1 MEQTLMMTKKV
12 LTKLRLINWY
22 TFIDETIPFK
32 GSTLISGENTQGK
45 TTILDAIQMA
55 LTADTHRF
63 NQAANEKSNRSLIG
77 YVRCKLGDDE
87 RSFGRTGVVVSHV
100 ALEFYEEDKQK
111 YFTIGVVLVSEN
123 SDSPVI
129 PKWYRTECSLD
140 LINFVEDGIPTLPR
154 NLRQKGSPV
163 LLLDRNAYKEQ
174 ILIRFGR
181 LENRFF
187 DLIRNS
193 IAFKPMKN
201 VREFI
206 NNFLLPEKNVN
217 VRNLRENI
225 ADVKE
230 FKKLYDEC
238 QRQKDQLDKILLK
251 YDEYQNKA
259 YDVTIVEILIALAE
273 CDSIK
278 KAIDSGKTQ
287 VNKNKKIID
296 EKSELATVSLNK
308 LESLQED
315 LANLRSDRLDNKF
328 GIIAE
333 KARQAILQL
342 ETDQRRENG
351 NKKKLDDAL
360 ENLCNYRQIVSE
372 YGENSFEEEIIE
384 KLSQPIDQNNKHT
397 LLEKLQIY
405 EKENGSLWNEKLYQ
419 ASEKLRKKRE
429 ELKSLYKTKEN
440 LDLKKFDYPKQS
452 IALKQRIEEEFKIR
466 NLNSKVYILCDL
478 LELNDESWRNA
489 VEGVLGNYRFFILV
503 EPKYFNIAL
512 DVLKKSSI
520 HTYGLIN
527 SQDLAKNEYLT
538 MANTL
543 ASFVSSED
551 DIANKFIASLLG
563 QINCCSTIEEMLFQ
577 NCAITKECF
586 LYKNFVVEEIN
597 PDIYAEPFIGKH
609 AFEIQLQ
616 KVIEKIEKAE
626 ELEGIYKTE
635 TEKWEKIEGKHKCI
649 NLETIQNFMGAPAK
663 LKEIGD
669 EIERKQAEEQE
680 AINNPD
686 LIKLNEKID
695 ALAEIVNE
703 QSKLCRKLNDELLN
717 LKVQVKADK
726 GRIESLGT
734 LFKQKYDECNAKSF
748 ENPAAFSDAEKKFKE
763 NLSLKES
770 SKIAENFKPMLSK
783 LIISKETSFDDLKNL
798 QSKYINQFECDLLL
812 GTKDISR
819 YAEIQRK
826 LETVDIVERKNRL
839 DYKKKEC
846 DDIFKNDFVSKIGD
860 AIREAKNQFKKLN
873 EKLRTLSYGEDTY
886 EFTMSYDR
894 AKEHLYRMFM
904 DENNLGD
911 NPLLA
916 EEFNERYKTEL
927 SELYDKIIANN
938 DEKNKVVQEYSDY
951 RSYLDFDINIL
962 KNDGRKQR
970 YSKVLGEKSG
980 SETQVPFYVAIA
992 ASFYILYDYS
1002 SSIRLILFDEAFEKM
1017 DDLRIV
1023 TTMQFYRK
1031 LGLQTILVTPPAK
1044 IDTIEGEVDSVIIA
1058 IREGNHSSV
1067 VEYSHAKENT

>member
-1 MEQTLMMTKKV
+1 MKQSLMMTKKV

-45 TTILDAIQMA
+45 TTILDAIQMV

-87 RSFGRTGVVVSHV
+87 RSFSRTGVVISHV

-140 LINFVEDGIPTLPR
+140 LINFVEGGVPTLPR
-154 NLRQKGSPV
+154 NLKQKGSPV

-225 ADVKE
+225 ADVQE
-230 FKKLYDEC
+230 FEKLYDEC

-259 YDVTIVEILIALAE
+259 YDVTVVEILIALAE
-273 CDSIK
+273 RDSIK
-278 KAIDSGKTQ
+278 AAIDSGKIQ
-287 VNKNKKIID
+287 VDTNKKIID
-296 EKSELATVSLNK
+296 EKSELATVSQNY
-308 LESLQED
+308 LESLQGD
-315 LANLRSDRLDNKF
+315 LANLKSDRLSNKF

-333 KARQAILQL
+333 KAHQAILQL
-342 ETDQRRENG
+342 EKDQIRENG
-351 NKKKLDDAL
+351 NKKKLDIAL
-360 ENLCNYRQIVSE
+360 ENLRNYRQIVSE
-372 YGENSFEEEIIE
+372 NGEISFEEEIIK
-384 KLSQPIDQNNKHT
+384 KLSQPIDQNNKHA
-397 LLEKLQIY
+397 LLEILQIY
-405 EKENGSLWNEKLYQ
+405 EKNYGCRWNERLYQ
-419 ASEKLRKKRE
+419 SSEILRKKRDELKVLRKTKEDLELKKFRYPSQSVELKQKIEE
-429 ELKSLYKTKEN
+429 ELK
-440 LDLKKFDYPKQS
+440 
-452 IALKQRIEEEFKIR
+452 IR
-466 NLNSKVYILCDL
+466 NISSNVYILCDL
-478 LELNDESWRNA
+478 LELSDESWRNA

-527 SQDLAKNEYLT
+527 SQTLVKNEYLT

-551 DIANKFIASLLG
+551 YIANKFIASLLG
-563 QINCCSTIEEMLFQ
+563 QIICCSTMEELLSQ
-577 NCAITKECF
+577 NCAITKECI
-586 LYKNFVVEEIN
+586 LYKNFVIEQIN
-597 PDIYAEPFIGKH
+597 PDIYAEPFIGKQ
-609 AFEIQLQ
+609 AFKIQLQ
-616 KVIEKIEKAE
+616 NVVEKITKAE
-626 ELEGIYKTE
+626 ELEESYDKE
-635 TEKWEKIEGKHKCI
+635 TKKWEKIEEKHKLI

-663 LKEIGD
+663 LKEID
-669 EIERKQAEEQE
+669 EEIERKKTEERD
-680 AINNPD
+680 ASNNPD

-695 ALAEIVNE
+695 ALVGIVND
-703 QSKLCRKLNDELLN
+703 QSEKCRKLNEELID
-717 LKVQVKADK
+717 LKAQVKTDED
-726 GRIESLGT
+726 RIESLET
-734 LFKQKYDECNAKSF
+734 SFKQKYDECNAKSL
-748 ENPAAFSDAEKKFKE
+748 ENPAAFSDADKKFKD
-763 NLSLKES
+763 NLSLKDS
-770 SKIAENFKPMLSK
+770 SKIVENFKPTLSK
-783 LIISKETSFDDLKNL
+783 GIISRDALLVNLRDL
-798 QSKYINQFECDLLL
+798 QSQYVNQFECDLQL
-812 GTKDISR
+812 GIKDISR

-911 NPLLA
+911 DSFLT
-916 EEFNERYKTEL
+916 EEFNERYKAEL
-927 SELYDKIIANN
+927 SELYDKIIAND

-1044 IDTIEGEVDSVIIA
+1044 IDTIEAEVDSVIIA
-1058 IREGNHSSV
+1058 IREGNRSSV
-1067 VEYSHAKENT
+1067 VEYNHAKENT

>member
-1 MEQTLMMTKKV
+1 MEQNLMMTKKV

-45 TTILDAIQMA
+45 TTILDAIQMV

-87 RSFGRTGVVVSHV
+87 RSYCRTGYVISHV
-100 ALEFYEEDKQK
+100 ALEFYDEDKQK

-123 SDSPVI
+123 SDSSVI
-129 PKWYRTECSLD
+129 TKWYRAECSLD
-140 LINFVEDGIPTLPR
+140 LINFVEDGVPTLPR
-154 NLRQKGSPV
+154 NLKQKGTPV
-163 LLLDRNAYKEQ
+163 LFLDRNAYKEQ
-174 ILIRFGR
+174 ILVRFGR

-225 ADVKE
+225 ADVQE
-230 FKKLYDEC
+230 FEKLYDEC
-238 QRQKDQLDKILLK
+238 QRQKEQLDKILLK
-251 YDEYQNKA
+251 YDECQNKA
-259 YDVTIVEILIALAE
+259 YDVTVVEILIALAE
-273 CDSIK
+273 CDSLERTIE
-278 KAIDSGKTQ
+278 SGKAQ
-287 VNKNKKIID
+287 VDENEKKID
-296 EKSELATVSLNK
+296 EKSELATVSQHK
-308 LESLQED
+308 LDSLRGD
-315 LANLRSDRLDNKF
+315 LANLTSDRLTNKF

-333 KARQAILQL
+333 KAHQAIQQL
-342 ETDQRRENG
+342 KIDRIRETS
-351 NKKKLDDAL
+351 NKTKLDAAL
-360 ENLCNYRQIVSE
+360 ENLRKYRQLVCESGEVSID
-372 YGENSFEEEIIE
+372 EEIVE
-384 KLSQPIDQNNKHT
+384 KLSQPINQDGKYP

-405 EKENGSLWNEKLYQ
+405 EKEIGCHWNERLFL
-419 ASEKLRKKRE
+419 ASEKLRNKRD
-429 ELKSLYKTKEN
+429 ELNVLRKTKEN
-440 LDLKKFDYPKQS
+440 LDLRKFEYPNQS
-452 IALKQRIEEEFKIR
+452 VELKHRIEEEFKIR

-478 LELNDESWRNA
+478 LELNDESWRDA
-489 VEGVLGNYRFFILV
+489 VEGVLGDYRFFILV

-527 SQDLAKNEYLT
+527 SQALAKNEYLA

-543 ASFVSSED
+543 AALVSSED

-563 QINCCSTIEEMLFQ
+563 QINCCSTIEEMLSQ

-635 TEKWEKIEGKHKCI
+635 TDKWEKIEEKHKCI

-663 LKEIGD
+663 LKEIGA

-695 ALAEIVNE
+695 ALAEIVKE
-703 QSKLCRKLNDELLN
+703 QSKLCLKLNDELLD
-717 LKVQVKADK
+717 LKAQVKADK

-763 NLSLKES
+763 NLSLKEL
-770 SKIAENFKPMLSK
+770 KILS
-783 LIISKETSFDDLKNL
+783 
-798 QSKYINQFECDLLL
+798 QC
-812 GTKDISR
+812 
-819 YAEIQRK
+819 
-826 LETVDIVERKNRL
+826 
-839 DYKKKEC
+839 
-846 DDIFKNDFVSKIGD
+846 
-860 AIREAKNQFKKLN
+860 
-873 EKLRTLSYGEDTY
+873 
-886 EFTMSYDR
+886 
-894 AKEHLYRMFM
+894 
-904 DENNLGD
+904 
-911 NPLLA
+911 
-916 EEFNERYKTEL
+916 
-927 SELYDKIIANN
+927 
-938 DEKNKVVQEYSDY
+938 
-951 RSYLDFDINIL
+951 
-962 KNDGRKQR
+962 
-970 YSKVLGEKSG
+970 
-980 SETQVPFYVAIA
+980 
-992 ASFYILYDYS
+992 
-1002 SSIRLILFDEAFEKM
+1002 
-1017 DDLRIV
+1017 
-1023 TTMQFYRK
+1023 
-1031 LGLQTILVTPPAK
+1031 
-1044 IDTIEGEVDSVIIA
+1044 
-1058 IREGNHSSV
+1058 
-1067 VEYSHAKENT
+1067 